1 MQIEDL
7 VVEVRDAGYVRRGQF
22 TLDDLVDF
30 TVVPTAGD
38 VGVWSIV
45 LPHAVIGEDGRL
57 VRHELAWQLRQDGAG
72 IIVTGPGGVILSGP
86 MTGRDLK
93 RTAEDPVGTW
103 TLEGVSDLVA
113 IEDGLAY
120 PSPAVADPNVQTAA
134 NDVRTGAAE
143 TLALDYIRSNIGQTA
158 PAARR
163 NPLLTVGASLGR
175 GPIRTMEPR
184 FDNLLDLVRKIFA
197 GTGLLIDV
205 VQVGGTLGVPATLD
219 VRVREA
225 ADLSM
230 KIRLDFD
237 NDQVTEVAY
246 SSSAPTVTD
255 VIVAGQGE
263 GTARTMVRRTSP
275 SAWGRRIERFLDQR
289 NTEVLTELE
298 QAGDELL
305 AEDDAEQNVFQVVP
319 NMGLDLVYGVNWQ
332 VGDIVS
338 VVIDDVPVPVPVTS
352 ASIKVS
358 ADGVFVGAK
367 VGNPPVTEWEDAV
380 ESRLNQ
386 TEGRLSLLE
395 RSL

>member
-1 MQIEDL
+1 MQLEQL

-22 TLDDLVDF
+22 TADDLVDF

-57 VRHELAWQLRQDGAG
+57 RRHELAWHLRQDGAG

-86 MTGRDLK
+86 MTEPLMK
-93 RTAEDPVGTW
+93 RTTEDPLGTW
-103 TLEGVSDLVA
+103 TISGVSDVVA

-120 PSPAVADPNVQTAA
+120 PSPAVADPNAQTRA
-134 NDVRTGAAE
+134 NDTRTGPAE
-143 TLALDYIRSNIGQTA
+143 TLALDYIRENIGQAA

-163 NPLLTVGASLGR
+163 NMRVNVAASLGR
-175 GPIRTMEPR
+175 GPVRTMEPR

-197 GTGLLIDV
+197 GSNLLIDV
-205 VQVGGTLGVPATLD
+205 VQIGNVLEVQ
-219 VRVREA
+219 VREA
-225 ADLSM
+225 ADLSLRV
-230 KIRLDFD
+230 RLDFD
-237 NDQVTEVAY
+237 NDQLTETAY
-246 SSSAPTVTD
+246 SAAAPTVTD

-263 GTARTMVRRTSP
+263 GVARIMVRRTSP
-275 SAWGRRIERFLDQR
+275 STFGRRIERFLDQR

-305 AEDDAEQNVFQVVP
+305 AEDAAERNVFQVVP
-319 NMGLDLVYGVNWQ
+319 NMGLGLVYGVHWR

-338 VVIDDVPVPVPVTS
+338 VVIDDEPVPVPVTS